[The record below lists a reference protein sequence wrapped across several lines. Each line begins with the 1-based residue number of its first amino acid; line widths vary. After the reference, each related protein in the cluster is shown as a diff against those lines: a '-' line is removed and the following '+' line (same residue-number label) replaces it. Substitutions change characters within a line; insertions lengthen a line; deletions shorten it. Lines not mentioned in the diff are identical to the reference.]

1 MSEDDAVLGV
11 QSEAICGYL
20 TDRVRNNLGVV
31 IGGSTA
37 ALLLISAIIVL
48 ILAKV
53 KRWYLITFL
62 KFFKSLKF
70 IFDFRCCFKGHVIG
84 RPPPEPPVN
93 NYQKF
98 SKPQVDEDPVYE
110 EIQMAPAVH
119 PTPRPPAVIPRLP
132 LIGLI

>member
-53 KRWYLITFL
+53 KRWYFIICFL
-62 KFFKSLKF
+62 NFK
-70 IFDFRCCFKGHVIG
+70 IVEIHFRLQVLLQRTRD
-84 RPPPEPPVN
+84 RPPSTRATCEQLP
-93 NYQKF
+93 
-98 SKPQVDEDPVYE
+98 
-110 EIQMAPAVH
+110 EIQ
-119 PTPRPPAVIPRLP
+119 
-132 LIGLI
+132 